1 MTLFW
6 FAQAIGIVALGFSV
20 MSYQA
25 KTRAKIL
32 NIQFLGSLVYMLHF
46 GLLSAWT
53 GLVMNAIVAARNW
66 VFVRKDAEK
75 WASHPAWLYG
85 FMFASVGSLF
95 FVWEGYISLLPALS
109 MVLGV
114 YARWQENPARIRIAT
129 LIGVLMWIPY
139 TVAVESYAGTAAQF
153 VVLAAVIYGMLKH
166 DRRGKGGGE
175 FPGV

>member
-6 FAQAIGIVALGFSV
+6 FAQAIGVVALGFSV

-25 KTRAKIL
+25 QTREKIL
-32 NIQFLGSLVYMLHF
+32 HTQFLGSLVYILHF

-53 GLVMNAIVAARNW
+53 GLVMNAIVAVRNW
-66 VFVRKDAEK
+66 VFIRKDSEK

-85 FMFASVGSLF
+85 FMAASLGSLF

-114 YARWQENPARIRIAT
+114 YARWQAKPSHIRIAT

-139 TVAVESYAGTAAQF
+139 TVVVESYAGTAAQF
-153 VVLAAVIYGMLKH
+153 VVLGAVIYGMLKH
-166 DRRGKGGGE
+166 DRHGKGGGE
-175 FPGV
+175 FQGV